1 MRGLRVGLSVGFLVG
16 SLIAGGGPVAAS
28 AADLVVQV
36 DGLVRAF
43 PGDAAV
49 YVADPNAAAPLY
61 THEADQEFLAAS
73 LYKLG
78 ILIEVETRVDAGTLG
93 YDDAIEIGSED
104 ITDDG
109 SFEPAGTVM
118 TIDEAL
124 ESMITVSDNGT
135 ALAFWRLLGPA
146 KVDATLERMGLG
158 GFHVA
163 LDDYD
168 DNTVTARAVGEL
180 LTQLAR
186 RRLVSPAASDRML
199 ARLERQQVNDRLPA
213 QLPPDA
219 VVAHKTG
226 NLGGVTHDAGI
237 VFTPSGPRIVVGLTA
252 NAAEDEADQFL
263 AGLGSLV
270 YAATLEPP
278 ANARF
283 QLPKAG
289 SYETGAAQAVQIG
302 VTNAGIRAWTAA
314 GAGSVRLIW
323 ELRDATGRLVDRSPT
338 PVALPALAPNA
349 GARVTVA
356 FDAPRAPGDYTLVV
370 GLADPNGTALAG
382 LGAATGSFGFHV
394 HEPYLVATNAQ
405 LPSLLHRR
413 EASLLI
419 LQYSDL
425 PAAGGTAHTYQLFWQ
440 AIDPQTD
447 RPVASGSATLGTTA
461 AGGSGTFFAPFD
473 APALRGTYELVME
486 LRENG
491 RTVSERWTRLV
502 EIAGPRT
509 FPDDRQS
516 TGIVPTQ
523 PRPSGS
529 PRPSPGQTP
538 RGRSPSPTPTPS
550 R

>member
-1 MRGLRVGLSVGFLVG
+1 MRGLCVGLSVGVLVG

-146 KVDATLERMGLG
+146 KVDATLERIGLG

-356 FDAPRAPGDYTLVV
+356 FDAPRA
-370 GLADPNGTALAG
+370 
-382 LGAATGSFGFHV
+382 
-394 HEPYLVATNAQ
+394 
-405 LPSLLHRR
+405 
-413 EASLLI
+413 EASASTFTSRTSSRRARSCRRCCI
-419 LQYSDL
+419 
-425 PAAGGTAHTYQLFWQ
+425 GG
-440 AIDPQTD
+440 
-447 RPVASGSATLGTTA
+447 R
-461 AGGSGTFFAPFD
+461 
-473 APALRGTYELVME
+473 R
-486 LRENG
+486 RC
-491 RTVSERWTRLV
+491 
-502 EIAGPRT
+502 
-509 FPDDRQS
+509 
-516 TGIVPTQ
+516 
-523 PRPSGS
+523 
-529 PRPSPGQTP
+529 
-538 RGRSPSPTPTPS
+538 
-550 R
+550 